1 MLIRPAKT
9 WDLTALLNAADPR
22 APLAARNLWLA
33 RLLEWLRH
41 PASRDEKSSQT
52 PLPLLRLK
60 HLLNVLDRHPE
71 HAESIAELLNSI
83 WRDVEAVSLFSD
95 VGFAPR
101 VALWSECFHRLREHL
116 LPRTADTDDLARAL
130 RPALPRRVG

>member
-41 PASRDEKSSQT
+41 PASRDEKSSLT

-71 HAESIAELLNSI
+71 HAASIAELLNSI
-83 WRDVEAVSLFSD
+83 WARCGGCQPVLGCRLCAARGAVE
-95 VGFAPR
+95 R
-101 VALWSECFHRLREHL
+101 V
-116 LPRTADTDDLARAL
+116 LPTGCANICYPAR
-130 RPALPRRVG
+130 PTPMI